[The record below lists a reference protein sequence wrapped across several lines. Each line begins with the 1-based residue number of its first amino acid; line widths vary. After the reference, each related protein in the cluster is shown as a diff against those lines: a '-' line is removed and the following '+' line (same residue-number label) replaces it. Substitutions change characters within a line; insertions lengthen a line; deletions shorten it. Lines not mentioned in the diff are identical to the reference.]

1 MKGEWTTARLL
12 RPIMTSTAVD
22 SGDAMEYKG
31 TGARVLRPVMTSAA
45 VPKEQQQGC

>member
-31 TGARVLRPVMTSAA
+31 TWVRLLRPVMTSAD
-45 VPKEQQQGC
+45 VSVVM